1 MSLAASWVALTIWE
15 IMNNLMGREAIAHA
29 IIGSSLGPPLHVSDE
44 HNLGVISVISVT
56 VNQIITRAR
65 EMGDSSL
72 MSDINCDLIIGIQP
86 QLAMGLCL
94 ER

>member
-1 MSLAASWVALTIWE
+1 MSLLASWVALTIWE

-29 IIGSSLGPPLHVSDE
+29 IIGSSLGPPHVSDE

-86 QLAMGLCL
+86 QLAMGLGL

>member
-1 MSLAASWVALTIWE
+1 MSLLASWVALTIWE

-29 IIGSSLGPPLHVSDE
+29 IIGSSLGPPHVSDE

-56 VNQIITRAR
+56 LNQIITRAR

-72 MSDINCDLIIGIQP
+72 MSDINCDLIIGIQL
-86 QLAMGLCL
+86 QLAMGLGL

>member
-1 MSLAASWVALTIWE
+1 MSLLASWVALTIWE

-29 IIGSSLGPPLHVSDE
+29 IIGSSLGPLHVSDE

-72 MSDINCDLIIGIQP
+72 MSDINCDLIIGIQL

>member
-1 MSLAASWVALTIWE
+1 MSLLASWVALTIWE

-29 IIGSSLGPPLHVSDE
+29 IIGSSLGPPHVSDE

-72 MSDINCDLIIGIQP
+72 MSDINCDLIIGIQL
-86 QLAMGLCL
+86 QLAMGLGL